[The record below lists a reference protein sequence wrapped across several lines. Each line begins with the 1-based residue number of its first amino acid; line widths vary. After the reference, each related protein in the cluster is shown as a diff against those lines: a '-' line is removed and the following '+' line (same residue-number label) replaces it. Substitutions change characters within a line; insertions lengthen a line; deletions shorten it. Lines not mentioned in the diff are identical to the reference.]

1 MNGQHFHMIFS
12 PQNSSLE
19 VLAAT
24 LTSDRR
30 TVAKLLLESVRKGLK
45 RKSSHHHLLIG
56 PRGSGK
62 THVLSFVL
70 KTIKNNPTEF
80 LDVLILALSEEERGL
95 TSLLD
100 FLLACLRASEVDSTA
115 LAREMAGRPRAEVE
129 QGVTRRLEQLMDK
142 ATVIVFVE
150 NLSSLFAALENDEL
164 DRLRGFLQTHPQL
177 SLMASSTEL
186 FSDSTRPDH
195 PFYGF
200 FDIQPLRSL
209 KRKETGCYLASL
221 AESRED
227 HPLAA
232 ELRKPTSK
240 PRLNAI
246 YDLTGGNHR
255 LLAMLGNFLT
265 VDGLADL
272 VAPFV
277 QTVDRELTPYYQQR
291 LDRLSP
297 QQNKILR
304 TIADQHGRALPVKEI
319 ASLIFSDSQTVSR
332 QLHDLLHCGLVQ
344 RTTRGRES
352 CYELHEPLMR
362 LVLDIKEGRNRPLP
376 LIVSFLTRWHD
387 IAELKELAEKAP
399 AEVAS
404 YYRQAHANAEWQF
417 ARALFGKGMK
427 QRALGHPEEELAT
440 YADIIKRFGTSDQP
454 ELQATV
460 AAALVN
466 KGITLGTLGRLD
478 EELAAYDDMLKRY
491 GNRHPTLVAMALIN
505 KGSALAELGRKEEG
519 LAVCE
524 DVIRRFEKTNHEAV
538 ARALVN
544 KSLIL
549 ESLGRGVEGLAVYDE
564 VIQRFGTSNQLEL
577 QKQSVTALINK
588 GVLLG
593 TLGRAN
599 EGLALF
605 DDVIKRFA
613 ANHPDAIARALLSKS
628 IILESLGRAEEELAT
643 YDEVIHRFETS
654 DTLELQ
660 YLVAMALV
668 NKSVALG
675 VLGRADEGIAVC
687 EDVTKRFEKSN
698 PEVVARALVNKSI
711 FFQSLG
717 RADEGIVACEDV
729 VDRFGTSNQEAVA
742 RALVIKGAMLR
753 ALGRTEEGIKTYDS
767 VVARF
772 GTSKQPELQR
782 QAAEALLEKGG
793 WQLLDGKIEAALSTC
808 DSATTLQ
815 LANASIYRLKI
826 SALLKLT
833 RIEQAFSMIE
843 SLISRFSL
851 EDDFWPKVVTQVI
864 PFVVHDTLWL
874 GRLRDIFGKHLQ
886 ILTRGLIAWIRSLL
900 ALTADKARQLE
911 EAEVNL
917 RKAWGSIPDCD
928 LPLKMLNAL
937 RRDAQGDDR
946 ALLELP
952 LEIRNLIHPSTDED
966 KKG

>member
-19 VLAAT
+19 VLDAT

-30 TVAKLLLESVRKGLK
+30 TVTNLLLESVRKGLK
-45 RKSSHHHLLIG
+45 KKSSHHHLLLG

-70 KTIKNNPTEF
+70 KTIKKKPTEF
-80 LDVLILALSEEERGL
+80 PDVLILALSEEERGL

-100 FLLACLRASEVDSTA
+100 FVLACLRSAKIDSTA

-129 QGVTRRLEQLMDK
+129 QEVIRRLEQVANK
-142 ATVIVFVE
+142 STVIVFVE
-150 NLSSLFAALENDEL
+150 NLSSLFAALENNEL

-186 FSDSTRPDH
+186 FSDSTRADH

-209 KRKETGCYLASL
+209 KRKETGCYLANL
-221 AESRED
+221 AKSRGD
-227 HPLAA
+227 HSLAA
-232 ELRKPTSK
+232 ELRKPAAK

-265 VDGLADL
+265 VEGLADL

-344 RTTRGRES
+344 RTPRGRES

-376 LIVSFLTRWHD
+376 LIVSFLTKWHG

-399 AEVAS
+399 VEVAS

-417 ARALFGKGMK
+417 AKALFGKGMK

-440 YADIIKRFGTSDQP
+440 YDDIIKRFGTSDQP
-454 ELQATV
+454 KLQAAV
-460 AAALVN
+460 AAALVS
-466 KGITLGTLGRLD
+466 KGDTLGTLGRFN
-478 EELAAYDDMLKRY
+478 EGLAAYDDMLKCY
-491 GNRHPTLVAMALIN
+491 GNRDQTLVAMALIN
-505 KGSALAELGRKEEG
+505 KGSALVELGRKEEG

-549 ESLGRGVEGLAVYDE
+549 ESLERGEEALTVYDE
-564 VIQRFGTSNQLEL
+564 VIHRFGTSNQPEL
-577 QKQSVTALINK
+577 QKQSVTALIKK

-593 TLGRAN
+593 TLGRAT
-599 EGLALF
+599 EGLAVC
-605 DDVIKRFA
+605 DDVIKRFEI
-613 ANHPDAIARALLSKS
+613 NYPDAVAMALLNKS
-628 IILESLGRAEEELAT
+628 IILESIGRAEEELAT

-654 DTLELQ
+654 NTLELQ
-660 YLVAMALV
+660 NLVARALV
-668 NKSVALG
+668 NKSVTLG
-675 VLGRADEGIAVC
+675 ILDRANEGLAVC
-687 EDVTKRFEKSN
+687 DDVIKRFEKSN
-698 PEVVARALVNKSI
+698 PEAVARVLVNKSI
-711 FFQSLG
+711 LLQSLG
-717 RADEGIVACEDV
+717 RADEGIAACEDV
-729 VDRFGTSNQEAVA
+729 VARFGTSNQEAVA
-742 RALVIKGAMLR
+742 RALIIKGAILR
-753 ALGRTEEGIKTYDS
+753 ALGRIEEGIKTYDS

-772 GTSKQPELQR
+772 GASKQPELQR
-782 QAAEALLEKGG
+782 QTAEALLEKGV
-793 WQLLDGKIEAALSTC
+793 WQLLAGETEAALSTC
-808 DSATTLQ
+808 DSATALQ
-815 LANASIYRLKI
+815 LDNAGIYRLKI
-826 SALLKLT
+826 LTLLKLT
-833 RIEQAFSMIE
+833 RIDQAFSLIE
-843 SLISRFSL
+843 SLASRFPL
-851 EDDFWPKVVTQVI
+851 EDDFWPRVVAQMI
-864 PFVVHDTLWL
+864 PFIVHDTLSL

-886 ILTRGLIAWIRSLL
+886 ILIPGLIAWIRSLIPL
-900 ALTADKARQLE
+900 IADKARQLE
-911 EAEVNL
+911 ETEVNL
-917 RKAWGSIPDCD
+917 RQTWGSIPDCD
-928 LPLKMLNAL
+928 LPLKMLNVL
-937 RRDAQGDDR
+937 RRDAQGDDK